1 MKIFY
6 VFLDIDG
13 VMNDFTY
20 WEKCKQRNG
29 SAQYMSMKNYPFN
42 PASLLNLHLLNKDLL
57 HHRAIMRIVLSSTW
71 RLDAESYAIV
81 NSRLAEYGMTIYDKT
96 PQLNRLP
103 LDKLNSCRSFEIK
116 KWLETH
122 KNPTKYL
129 ILDDDSDIVNNFDE
143 SHYVNTDMQFGFDI
157 EKLTEAQKKVEVQY
171 GKTSTD

>member
-20 WEKCKQRNG
+20 WNKCKERNG
-29 SAQYMSMKNYPFN
+29 SGQYMSMQNYPFN
-42 PASLLNLHLLNKDLL
+42 PTSLLNLHLLSKTLL

-103 LDKLNSCRSFEIK
+103 LDKLNSHRSFEIK

-129 ILDDDSDIVNNFDE
+129 VLDDDCDIINNFDE

-157 EKLTEAQKKVEVQY
+157 EKLTETQKKVEVQY
-171 GKTSTD
+171 GKTKSD

>member
-20 WEKCKQRNG
+20 WEKCKERNG
-29 SAQYMSMKNYPFN
+29 TAQYMSTQNYPFN
-42 PASLLNLHLLNKDLL
+42 PASLLNLHLLNKFLL

-129 ILDDDSDIVNNFDE
+129 ILDDDSDIINNFDE

-157 EKLTEAQKKVEVQY
+157 EKLTEAQKKVEAQY
-171 GKTSTD
+171 GKTKSD

>member
-42 PASLLNLHLLNKDLL
+42 PASLLNLHSLNKFLL

-129 ILDDDSDIVNNFDE
+129 ILDDDSDIINNFDE

-157 EKLTEAQKKVEVQY
+157 EKLTEAQKKVEAQY